1 MQKENERLKEEMQG
15 DENAAERVRLQAR
28 QQERRLKQL
37 ERAVGDMKY
46 KGNSEENDLNEAK
59 NVFDN

>member
-1 MQKENERLKEEMQG
+1 MQKENERLKEEMEG
-15 DENAAERVRLQAR
+15 DENAGERVRNQAR

-46 KGNSEENDLNEAK
+46 KGTSEENDLNEAK
-59 NVFDN
+59 NLFDN